1 MLSEMSADDR
11 ALTLGC
17 FSSGERELMLHEMSS
32 EGMQQNRRNA
42 VLSVEDKPKSHLLP
56 DDGGPVSFMWDV
68 RARAPRLAD
77 LNQSYAPKPV
87 PPAARPA
94 NFDRETT
101 WPEWAKGQ
109 IHHADTVVTRDHAE
123 HAFNGIM
130 FDVQCRKVPTDPEK
144 PACAAHI

>member
-42 VLSVEDKPKSHLLP
+42 VLSVEDKPKSQLLP

-68 RARAPRLAD
+68 RARAPR
-77 LNQSYAPKPV
+77 
-87 PPAARPA
+87 
-94 NFDRETT
+94 
-101 WPEWAKGQ
+101 
-109 IHHADTVVTRDHAE
+109 
-123 HAFNGIM
+123 
-130 FDVQCRKVPTDPEK
+130 
-144 PACAAHI
+144 